1 MLHAVIYDIETYTY
15 NAVYWLQIKSKNHSK
30 TTFRTINSMH
40 SSKNCTVVPSQLYG
54 RAFGT

>member
-15 NAVYWLQIKSKNHSK
+15 NAVYWLQIKSKNLSK

-40 SSKNCTVVPSQLYG
+40 SIKNIHHFLKNADVN
-54 RAFGT
+54 